1 MRRLDRRMPGIPG
14 KSMVRVAS
22 RDCGGRP
29 RACALI
35 RLIDIQGRYV
45 RYIST
50 RGEAPALGFIDVT
63 LTGLAHDGGLYV
75 PETWPTI
82 DAATV
87 AGFAGRPYADVA
99 CDVVSRFLADGIAEL
114 ARMTRE
120 AYDVFRHPAVTPLV
134 QLAPNT
140 FVLELFHG
148 PTLAFKDLA
157 MQLLARLMD
166 HALAM
171 RNERTTIVV
180 ATSGDTGGA
189 AVDAFGGRAQVD
201 LVVLF
206 PNGRVS
212 DVQRRMMTASDRD
225 NVHAIAIE
233 GTFDDCQ
240 ALVKAMF
247 NHREFRDRVRLS
259 GVNSINFAR
268 IAAQVVYYFVAA
280 VALGAPHRKVAFTV
294 PTGNFG
300 DVFAGYV
307 AARMGLPVER
317 LTIATNVNDI
327 LVRALATGTYE
338 PREVTPTASPS
349 MDIQISSNFE
359 RLMFD
364 ACGRDPQPVRGA
376 MAALAQSRRFRIA
389 ERALTQMRAFFS
401 ADRALEDE
409 TAAAIRTTR
418 RETGYLIDPHT
429 AVAVAVAEKEGRDP
443 AIPMVVLSTAHPAK
457 FPEAVDKACGIR
469 PSLPDWLAD
478 LASRRERATV
488 LPPDQSAVENHILVH
503 SRTAREGV
511 PA

>member
-1 MRRLDRRMPGIPG
+1 
-14 KSMVRVAS
+14 
-22 RDCGGRP
+22 
-29 RACALI
+29 
-35 RLIDIQGRYV
+35 V

-63 LTGLAHDGGLYV
+63 LAGLARDGGLYV
-75 PETWPTI
+75 PETWPAV

-87 AGFAGRPYADVA
+87 AGFAGRTYADVA
-99 CDVVSRFLADGIAEL
+99 CDVISRFAAGGIADL
-114 ARMTRE
+114 ARMTCE
-120 AYDVFRHPAVTPLV
+120 AYDGFRHPAVTPLV
-134 QLAPNT
+134 QLGPNT

-166 HALAM
+166 HALAA
-171 RNERTTIVV
+171 RGERATIVV

-189 AVDAFGGRAQVD
+189 AVEAFGGRANVD
-201 LVVLF
+201 VVVLF
-206 PNGRVS
+206 PDGRVS
-212 DVQRRMMTASDRD
+212 DVQRRMMTTADHD
-225 NVHAIAIE
+225 NVHAVAIE

-240 ALVKAMF
+240 ALVKALF
-247 NHREFRDRVRLS
+247 NDEAFRDQVRLS

-268 IAAQVVYYFVAA
+268 IASQVVYYFVAA
-280 VALGAPHRKVAFTV
+280 VALGAPHRKIAFTV

-317 LTIATNVNDI
+317 LTVATNVNDI

-338 PREVTPTASPS
+338 PREVTATTSPS

-359 RLMFD
+359 RLIFD
-364 ACGRDPQPVRGA
+364 ACGRDPQPVRSA
-376 MAALAQSRRFRIA
+376 MSALAQSHRFRIA
-389 ERALTQMRAFFS
+389 DRALTHMRALFS

-429 AVAVAVAEKEGRDP
+429 AVAVAVAEKECRDP
-443 AIPMVVLSTAHPAK
+443 AIPVVVLSTAHPAK
-457 FPEAVDKACGIR
+457 FPDAVENACGIR
-469 PSLPDWLAD
+469 PGLPDWLAD
-478 LASRRERATV
+478 LGSRRERVTV
-488 LPPDQSAVENHILVH
+488 LPPDRSAVENHILSH
-503 SRTAREGV
+503 SRVARKGV
-511 PA
+511 AA